1 MKIEELKACTLKL
14 ENKSKT
20 AKTVYVYIPNKDS
33 VPYILGVGESI
44 KVTTQSAGES
54 YMYLSQMTS
63 DLAVTVEAGE

>member
-20 AKTVYVYIPNKDS
+20 AKTVYVYILNKDS
-33 VPYILGVGESI
+33 VPYILGVGEFI

>member
-44 KVTTQSAGES
+44 KITAQSAGES
-54 YMYLSQMTS
+54 YMYLYQMTS

>member
-14 ENKSKT
+14 ENKSKM

-33 VPYILGVGESI
+33 VPYILSVGESI

-63 DLAVTVEAGE
+63 DLAVTVEAG